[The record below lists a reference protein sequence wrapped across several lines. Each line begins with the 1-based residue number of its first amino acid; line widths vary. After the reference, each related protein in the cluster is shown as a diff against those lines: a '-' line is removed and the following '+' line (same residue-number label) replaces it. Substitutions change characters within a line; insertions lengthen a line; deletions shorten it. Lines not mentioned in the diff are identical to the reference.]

1 MSHHQHGGRSHHG
14 LNAHGSHSH
23 GEGLSDR
30 EKLRKMIEHWIHHN
44 EDHVQSYRQWAGQAE
59 KLGET
64 AVAETLEEAAA
75 VSARMNA
82 LFEKALSRLDETS

>member
-14 LNAHGSHSH
+14 PHAHGSHSH

-44 EDHVQSYRQWAGQAE
+44 EDHVQSYRQWAGRAE

-64 AVAETLEEAAA
+64 AVAEALEEAAA

-82 LFEKALSRLDETS
+82 LFEKALGRLDETS